1 MGHIFISYSRKDEEY
16 VTKLVESLEN
26 EGFEVWIDRD
36 LLTGDTWTQVIN
48 HKIDT
53 CDAFVIV
60 MTDESQK
67 SNWVRREVLYA
78 IQEGKKI
85 FPLLLQ
91 GKLWM
96 LLQDFNY
103 FKVTNGLI
111 PDRKFF
117 NDMERFVPRSEAWL
131 KTQREAVRKA
141 EEFERQKA
149 EKEKKDREFVERKQK
164 EKGLH
169 DKQARDARAKEKFI
183 LEKKE
188 EKPPTVKTKSGGQIV
203 FWFGSFIV
211 LVLGII
217 FLSSLKN
224 SPSTPQPTPEN
235 TQTQTL
241 ATLVQV
247 TTSEPSVASPKSTIT
262 PVNTLTPTQTP
273 LPTEITD
280 AKGVSMVLVPA
291 GEALVGAGSDVCD
304 KRSFTNNWD
313 KDWCESIVTSNP
325 SRTVFV
331 DAYYIDT
338 YETSNFLYKE
348 CIKAGGCAPLPDTK
362 LASINYYGNSKY
374 DNYPVVWVF
383 FDTAKKYCDWRG
395 ARLPTGL
402 EWEKAARGTDG
413 RTYPWGDTLG
423 DAPTANFCDLGAS
436 CDWREIWNIRDGY
449 PLTSPV
455 DSFSNGRSPF
465 GVYNLAGN
473 VWEWISDSVSSGGT
487 WATGYIRGGS
497 WFETDVALAAYMQ
510 RVGTNF
516 YGSDYGVRCAKDAP

>member
-111 PDRKFF
+111 PDRNFF

-149 EKEKKDREFVERKQK
+149 EKKKKKDREFVERKK
-164 EKGLH
+164 KKKGLH

-183 LEKKE
+183 LEKKRRE
-188 EKPPTVKTKSGGQIV
+188 ASNCKDKVRWSNCFLVRKFHCASFRNNIPVFIEK
-203 FWFGSFIV
+203 F
-211 LVLGII
+211 
-217 FLSSLKN
+217 
-224 SPSTPQPTPEN
+224 
-235 TQTQTL
+235 
-241 ATLVQV
+241 
-247 TTSEPSVASPKSTIT
+247 
-262 PVNTLTPTQTP
+262 
-273 LPTEITD
+273 
-280 AKGVSMVLVPA
+280 
-291 GEALVGAGSDVCD
+291 
-304 KRSFTNNWD
+304 
-313 KDWCESIVTSNP
+313 SIYS
-325 SRTVFV
+325 
-331 DAYYIDT
+331 
-338 YETSNFLYKE
+338 
-348 CIKAGGCAPLPDTK
+348 
-362 LASINYYGNSKY
+362 
-374 DNYPVVWVF
+374 
-383 FDTAKKYCDWRG
+383 
-395 ARLPTGL
+395 
-402 EWEKAARGTDG
+402 
-413 RTYPWGDTLG
+413 
-423 DAPTANFCDLGAS
+423 TAN
-436 CDWREIWNIRDGY
+436 
-449 PLTSPV
+449 T
-455 DSFSNGRSPF
+455 
-465 GVYNLAGN
+465 
-473 VWEWISDSVSSGGT
+473 
-487 WATGYIRGGS
+487 
-497 WFETDVALAAYMQ
+497 
-510 RVGTNF
+510 
-516 YGSDYGVRCAKDAP
+516 